1 MKLSLLAIL
10 TATTMATAAAAGD
23 FDNAQLSVVAESG
36 ALAFKLEG
44 NQSNGYTNME
54 VRAEV
59 LSYSLGKN
67 VDSTLDV
74 FVGHNRVLDQMTAGA
89 EYAVV
94 YAPNAF
100 SVYGSA
106 ELAYTAQTNN
116 LSSGDVFVTPTAGV
130 SYVFAEK
137 LTAFGEV
144 SYSWNASNSWTTQGG
159 ALEVGMDYAITPK
172 WSLVPSLVRTFDTG
186 ADSTQLHIET
196 RFAF

>member
-10 TATTMATAAAAGD
+10 TATTMSTAAVAAD
-23 FDNAQLSVVAESG
+23 FDNTQLAVVAESG

-44 NQSNGYTNME
+44 NQANGYTNME

-59 LSYSLGKN
+59 LSYSMGKN

-74 FVGHNRVLDQMTAGA
+74 FVGHNRVFDQMTAGA
-89 EYAVV
+89 EYTVV
-94 YAPNAF
+94 YAPNAW

-106 ELAYTAQTNN
+106 ELAYTARSND
-116 LSSGDVFVTPTAGV
+116 LSGGDVFVTPTAGV

-137 LTAFGEV
+137 FTGFGEV
-144 SYSWNASNSWTTQGG
+144 SYSWNASNSWAKQGG
-159 ALEVGMDYAITPK
+159 ALELGVDYAIKPNWFVT
-172 WSLVPSLVRTFDTG
+172 PSLVRTFDTG
-186 ADSTQLHIET
+186 ADSTQLRIET